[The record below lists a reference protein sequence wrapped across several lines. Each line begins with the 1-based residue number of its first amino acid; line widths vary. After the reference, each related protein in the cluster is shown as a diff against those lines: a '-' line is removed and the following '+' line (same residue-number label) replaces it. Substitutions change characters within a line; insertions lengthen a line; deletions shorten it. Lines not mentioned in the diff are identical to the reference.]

1 MIPMLTSVHRCIEL
15 CPDHLEVEK
24 EKLIQELHILRAR
37 LQYEDLVTSGKSAN
51 SVPQIPNT
59 APIQTP
65 TGVNDQAGDGI
76 ADQVDSE
83 MRKAGDFK
91 ILLLEIEY
99 VELRL
104 EFIVKAKVSV
114 TFYSRYCHRNRRQRT
129 EAIGR
134 LESRCRFVFWRSMV

>member
-1 MIPMLTSVHRCIEL
+1 MIPVLTSVHRCIEL

-37 LQYEDLVTSGKSAN
+37 LQYKDLVTSGKSAN

-65 TGVNDQAGDGI
+65 PGANGQAGDGI

-99 VELRL
+99 VEVHCKSKSKCYFLL
-104 EFIVKAKVSV
+104 SLLPSKSK
-114 TFYSRYCHRNRRQRT
+114 TTNRGYWP
-129 EAIGR
+129 A
-134 LESRCRFVFWRSMV
+134 